1 MINSE
6 SFVIYVVDTETGGL
20 DPKVNEIVEISI
32 LRLMSRTDGFFE
44 REQKTWYCKITDA
57 SNLDN
62 EALKINGHKRED
74 ILWQTEFGRNRY
86 REPAEVVVEIE
97 QWILEDDCSAL
108 DRIFAGQNPKFDLD
122 FCQALWK
129 RNDAAG
135 SFPFAVGND
144 RRLLDTQQV
153 TLFFDICT
161 GKRRLAYN
169 LGGLVKS
176 FDIKKGKAHQADEDT
191 RMTADLLE
199 KQILGVQEVVRE
211 KFGDCYKGG

>member
-1 MINSE
+1 MLNSE
-6 SFVIYVVDTETGGL
+6 AYCVYVIDVETSGR
-20 DPKVNEIVEISI
+20 NVELHDI
-32 LRLMSRTDGFFE
+32 LELSAIRSRSQMDGSFE
-44 REQKTWYCKITDA
+44 REQKTWYLKSVSGHIED
-57 SNLDN
+57 
-62 EALKINGHKRED
+62 EALRINGHKRED

-176 FDIKKGKAHQADEDT
+176 FEIKKGKAHQAEEDT